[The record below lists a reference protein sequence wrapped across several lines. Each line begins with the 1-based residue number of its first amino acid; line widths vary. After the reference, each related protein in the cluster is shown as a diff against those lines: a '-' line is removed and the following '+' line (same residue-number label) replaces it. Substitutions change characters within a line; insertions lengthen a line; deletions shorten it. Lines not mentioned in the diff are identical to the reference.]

1 MTRPGRSVL
10 VVLNPVSG
18 TRSAEDKRSLVR
30 NAVGEVGASCHLVE
44 TEPDA
49 DPETERAHWAEAGA
63 RCDAI
68 LAAGGDGTLL
78 AVVEAVLRHG
88 LDVPVGHVPFGTANV
103 AARSFGL
110 PADPADA
117 LAQMLDRRDARAID
131 VGYAPSLDRHF
142 LLMAAAGFPAE
153 IVRDAPREAKDRLGP
168 LAYAWAGVRNLGHFF
183 RRQHIAARGDHG
195 TGFRVPSTAVFVAN
209 VGSIRE
215 FGLEIGRLIDPRD
228 GKFTTV
234 ALRNRSV
241 GDLVAASGALATGSE
256 KDSAATE
263 VLESANVELVF
274 SRALEVQLDGESV
287 GRHRRLAL
295 ETKARACRLL
305 VGEEFDE
312 VAPTQD
318 AA

>member
-1 MTRPGRSVL
+1 MTRRGRSVL

-18 TRSAEDKRSLVR
+18 TRSVEDKRSLVR
-30 NAVGEVGASCHLVE
+30 DAVSEFGASCHLVE
-44 TEPDA
+44 TAPDA

-63 RCDAI
+63 GCDVI

-110 PADPADA
+110 PTDPAEA
-117 LAQMLDRRDARAID
+117 LSQMLERMDARAFD
-131 VGYAPSLDRHF
+131 VGHVPSLDRHF

-153 IVRDAPREAKDRLGP
+153 IVRDAPREVKDRLGP

-183 RRQHIAARGDHG
+183 RRHHVAARDSDGN
-195 TGFRVPSTAVFVAN
+195 GFRVPSTAVFVAN

-215 FGLEIGRLIDPRD
+215 FGLQIGRPVDPRD
-228 GKFTTV
+228 GKLTTV
-234 ALRNRSV
+234 AVRNRSL
-241 GDLVAASGALATGSE
+241 GDLVAASGALATGNE
-256 KDSAATE
+256 KDSPATE

-287 GRHRRLAL
+287 GRHRRLVL
-295 ETKARACRLL
+295 ETRAHACRLL
-305 VGEEFDE
+305 VGDAFEE
-312 VAPTQD
+312 VASRRD